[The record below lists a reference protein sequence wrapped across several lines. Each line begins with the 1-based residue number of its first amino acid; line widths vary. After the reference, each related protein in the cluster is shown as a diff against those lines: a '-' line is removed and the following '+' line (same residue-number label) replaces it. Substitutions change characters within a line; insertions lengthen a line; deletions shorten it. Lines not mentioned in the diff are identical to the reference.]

1 MAKTYYNYAE
11 RDVNSMIDWS
21 QVGKNLTD
29 MLTEQAS
36 LRQNKRQAL
45 EQASNDFGKVVSD
58 TPTGLSES
66 WNNRTLDF
74 ANNAQEQRKLDDSL
88 LAQGLMPLNMYLKK
102 RELSKMGTEKFYG
115 ISKKMQ
121 TEFASS
127 LDRMKEGKSM
137 EREQMNMGLIENL
150 SLIHI

>member
-36 LRQNKRQAL
+36 LRQSKRQAL
-45 EQASNDFGKVVSD
+45 EKASNDFGKVVSD

-74 ANNAQEQRKLDDSL
+74 ANNVQEQRKLDDSL

-102 RELSKMGTEKFYG
+102 GSCQKWVLKSSMV
-115 ISKKMQ
+115 SLKKC
-121 TEFASS
+121 
-127 LDRMKEGKSM
+127 RP
-137 EREQMNMGLIENL
+137 NL
-150 SLIHI
+150 NHR

>member
-88 LAQGLMPLNMYLKK
+88 FCLLYTSPSP
-102 RELSKMGTEKFYG
+102 R
-115 ISKKMQ
+115 
-121 TEFASS
+121 
-127 LDRMKEGKSM
+127 D
-137 EREQMNMGLIENL
+137 
-150 SLIHI
+150 